1 MGVLSATVEHH
12 MKLYYLTGA
21 CSMASLIALHESGIS
36 FETASLDRKNRTT
49 SDGLDFKQVNSK
61 GYVPALRLDDGQV
74 LTENVAVLLYIAD
87 RNPAARLAPA
97 EGTMG
102 RYRLIEWLAFINS
115 ELHKNYT
122 PLFGSAAGEETKQ
135 YARANLNR
143 RLDWL
148 NAALGAN
155 AFLTGDT
162 FTVADAYLF
171 VVLGWSAHVGI
182 DIAKWPNLKRYHA
195 ELSTRPA
202 VLAALKAEGLHTS
215 RHTA

>member
-1 MGVLSATVEHH
+1 
-12 MKLYYLTGA
+12 MKLYYMTGA

-36 FETASLDRKNRTT
+36 FETASLDRKTRKT
-49 SDGLDFKQVNSK
+49 SDGLDFQQVNSK

-97 EGTMG
+97 AGTLE

-115 ELHKNYT
+115 EIHKNFT
-122 PLFGSAAGEETKQ
+122 PLFHPDVGAETKQ
-135 YARANLNR
+135 YARANLSK

-155 AFLTGDT
+155 VFLSGDT

-171 VVLGWSAHVGI
+171 VVLGWSTHVGI
-182 DIAKWPNLKRYHA
+182 ELAKWPNLKRYHA
-195 ELSTRPA
+195 ELSTRPG
-202 VLAALKAEGLHTS
+202 VLAARKTEGLS
-215 RHTA
+215 K

>member
-1 MGVLSATVEHH
+1 
-12 MKLYYLTGA
+12 MKLYYMVGT
-21 CSMASLIALHESGIS
+21 CSLASLIALHESGIS
-36 FETASLDRKNRTT
+36 FETASLDRKTRRT
-49 SDGLDFKQVNSK
+49 SDGLDFQQVNSK

-97 EGTMG
+97 AGTLE

-115 ELHKNYT
+115 EIHKNYA
-122 PLFGSAAGEETKQ
+122 PLFHPGGEEMKQ
-135 YARANLNR
+135 YARAELSK

-148 NAALGAN
+148 HAALGEKV
-155 AFLTGDT
+155 FLTGDA

-182 DIAKWPNLKRYHA
+182 DLAKWPNLKRYRS
-195 ELSTRPA
+195 ELSSRPA
-202 VLAALKAEGLHTS
+202 VRAALKAEGLSKS
-215 RHTA
+215 RTA